1 MIIGE
6 VKEIDAQIS
15 IIASYDDKIM
25 IRVYDA
31 TSNLMFLEMELTNEQ
46 FVNAAMNRLSNT
58 TVKRATVDG
67 LNLVGKRMERE
78 IYEFPIPSFPDIN
91 YAVKH
96 VKEKFENTE
105 WYPDT
110 GFGNQNSFFNRDG
123 KYWARTTI
131 RRWVE

>member
-15 IIASYDDKIM
+15 IFATYDDKIV
-25 IRVYDA
+25 IKVYDA
-31 TSNLMFLEMELTNEQ
+31 TSNIMFLEMELTNEQ
-46 FVNAAMNRLSNT
+46 FINAAMNRLSNT

-67 LNLVGKRMERE
+67 LNFVGKRMELE
-78 IYEFPIPSFPDIN
+78 LYEFPIPSCSSIE
-91 YAVKH
+91 YAENNVR
-96 VKEKFENTE
+96 EKFENTE

-110 GFGNQNSFFNRDG
+110 SFGSQNSFFNRDG
-123 KYWARTTI
+123 QCWARTTI